1 LKRPPAAGRRVS
13 SIPNSPEM
21 IIIDTSTWVDHF
33 RGIDTLLDS
42 PPLQSVRRLLHP
54 FVYGELLLGG
64 LPKSG
69 AVREVL
75 ADLQMAPVADSSEVA
90 AFIEW
95 AGLSGTGIGYVD
107 AHLLVSARMLENGRL
122 LTQDHNLMEQ
132 AQRLDIAYQP

>member
-1 LKRPPAAGRRVS
+1 
-13 SIPNSPEM
+13 M

-42 PPLQSVRRLLHP
+42 PPIQSVRRLLHP
-54 FVYGELLLGG
+54 FVYGELLLSG
-64 LPKSG
+64 LPKSS

-75 ADLQMAPVADSSEVA
+75 KDLQMAPVADSSEVA

-95 AGLSGTGIGYVD
+95 AGLAGTGIGYVD
-107 AHLLVSARMLENGRL
+107 AHLLVSARVLENGCL
-122 LTQDHNLMEQ
+122 LTQDQNLMAQ

>member
-1 LKRPPAAGRRVS
+1 MGRSFPGHRYAAGHPADAIGPQTS
-13 SIPNSPEM
+13 SS
-21 IIIDTSTWVDHF
+21 
-33 RGIDTLLDS
+33 
-42 PPLQSVRRLLHP
+42 
-54 FVYGELLLGG
+54 FVYGELLLGS

-122 LTQDHNLMEQ
+122 LTQDYNLLKQ